1 MSDSH
6 YCTFFNQPPQLSVS
20 EMVGDLPCAE
30 ELWDA
35 KSAAHFEHLSAVNQL
50 RAASPPSVRYL
61 VNTLMH
67 GPWTPAAE
75 PCRSASHFD
84 LYIAMAGTPSPAHK
98 RNRGKGKKKKKLT
111 PLPQPQPSSP
121 SPTPPAPAASAR
133 RPSRPSSAPPTG
145 GSSSGGPGRRR
156 RRTAATLCT
165 STRSC
170 GTPARRAGWCAR
182 WSRSRSRATRAAGTC
197 RARRPT
203 TSRTCTSSSGSTG
216 ISELLGGRMRTDCG
230 GKRLAGRW
238 CWFRLPGVDG
248 RGGLAGGRNMFGPCF
263 G

>member
-98 RNRGKGKKKKKLT
+98 RNRGKGKKQK
-111 PLPQPQPSSP
+111 S
-121 SPTPPAPAASAR
+121 
-133 RPSRPSSAPPTG
+133 
-145 GSSSGGPGRRR
+145 
-156 RRTAATLCT
+156 
-165 STRSC
+165 
-170 GTPARRAGWCAR
+170 
-182 WSRSRSRATRAAGTC
+182 
-197 RARRPT
+197 
-203 TSRTCTSSSGSTG
+203 
-216 ISELLGGRMRTDCG
+216 
-230 GKRLAGRW
+230 
-238 CWFRLPGVDG
+238 
-248 RGGLAGGRNMFGPCF
+248 
-263 G
+263 